1 VISARCWFGS
11 CAEPP
16 AFRLVP
22 SDPSLLRPEACRTH
36 LGELIASALES
47 YGLEALTVERIPPGS
62 LIAGFR
68 EEPPAHRPRLRQ
80 PRRGRFTGMQEVTR
94 PDCGHGFLVAMYR
107 YRVGSPEAIARAREV
122 AMAQPCPNCR
132 ER

>member
-1 VISARCWFGS
+1 VISARCWFGP

-16 AFRLVP
+16 VFRLVP

-36 LGELIASALES
+36 LGELIASTLGS

-62 LIAGFR
+62 LVEGFR
-68 EEPPAHRPRLRQ
+68 EEPPTPTPRVRQ

-94 PDCGHGFLVAMYR
+94 PDCGHGLLVAMYR
-107 YRVGSPEAIARAREV
+107 YRVGSPAAVARAREV
-122 AMAQPCPNCR
+122 AMAQPCPICR
-132 ER
+132 GR